1 MKIAL
6 QVLLALCLLAVG
18 TCTGMM
24 ISRRDSAPAAPV
36 SAASTLSTAASL
48 TTADAASSPKAATL
62 PADRGVQPGM
72 PTGKSPKPLLW
83 KVSDADNEVYL
94 LGSFHALK
102 PGDYPVAPAI
112 DAAFDDAELVAFEV
126 PPDEMNSE
134 ALGMQMMQAAMQ
146 PEGGSLEHAV
156 DPATWAR
163 VQAYCQSRGTP
174 IEGFQMLEPWFVA
187 LVISLG
193 EMGRVGYDPK
203 QGLDQQ
209 MIVRASAAH
218 KRTMGLETGASQI
231 AVLDGM
237 SKVEQQQSLVEALD
251 DADDQHSLDELHDEW
266 RRGDAD
272 ALENKLTV
280 EFKGAYGSLYQRI
293 NVDRNQAWIPQI
305 QKLLDDSHSDD
316 ALVVVGT
323 MHLLGPD
330 GLVRQL
336 QSKGYRVE
344 RL

>member
-1 MKIAL
+1 MKIVL
-6 QVLLALCLLAVG
+6 QAMTALCLLAVG
-18 TCTGMM
+18 ACTGMM
-24 ISRRDSAPAAPV
+24 LARRDAAPAAPTSPAV
-36 SAASTLSTAASL
+36 AAA
-48 TTADAASSPKAATL
+48 ADAARAPKAVA
-62 PADRGVQPGM
+62 ASAGGGVQAGM

-102 PGDYPVAPAI
+102 PTDYPVAPVI
-112 DAAFDDAELVAFEV
+112 DAAFDDAEVVAFEV
-126 PPDEMNSE
+126 PPAEMNSE

-156 DPATWAR
+156 DAATWQR
-163 VQAYCQSRGTP
+163 VQAYCQSRGMP
-174 IEGFQMLEPWFVA
+174 VEGFQMLEPWFVS

-193 EMGRVGYDPK
+193 EMSRVGYDPK

-209 MIVRASAAH
+209 MIVRADAAH

-237 SKVEQQQSLVEALD
+237 SKVEQQQSLAEALD
-251 DADDQHSLDELHDEW
+251 DVDDQHSLDELHDEW
-266 RRGDAD
+266 RRGDAA
-272 ALENKLTV
+272 ALEKKLTG
-280 EFKGAYGSLYQRI
+280 EFKSAYGPLYQRI
-293 NVDRNQAWIPQI
+293 NVDRNQAWLPKIRA
-305 QKLLDDSHSDD
+305 LLDDSHSDD

-330 GLVRQL
+330 GLVSQL

>member
-1 MKIAL
+1 M
-6 QVLLALCLLAVG
+6 LA
-18 TCTGMM
+18 
-24 ISRRDSAPAAPV
+24 RRDAAPTTPTSPAAVAVADASRAPNAI
-36 SAASTLSTAASL
+36 AASAGG
-48 TTADAASSPKAATL
+48 
-62 PADRGVQPGM
+62 GVQAGM

-102 PGDYPVAPAI
+102 PTDYPVAPVI
-112 DAAFDDAELVAFEV
+112 DAAFDDAEVVAFEV
-126 PPDEMNSE
+126 PPAEMNSE

-146 PEGGSLEHAV
+146 PEGGSLENAI
-156 DPATWAR
+156 DAATWRR
-163 VQAYCQSRGTP
+163 VEAYCQSRGMP
-174 IEGFQMLEPWFVA
+174 VEGFQMLEPWFVS

-193 EMGRVGYDPK
+193 EMSRVGYDPK

-209 MIVRASAAH
+209 MIVRADAAH

-237 SKVEQQQSLVEALD
+237 SKVEQQQSLAEALD
-251 DADDQHSLDELHDEW
+251 DVDDQHSLDELHDEW
-266 RRGDAD
+266 RRGDAA
-272 ALENKLTV
+272 ALEKKLTG
-280 EFKGAYGSLYQRI
+280 EFKSAYGPLYQRI
-293 NVDRNQAWIPQI
+293 NVDRNQAWLPKIRA
-305 QKLLDDSHSDD
+305 LLDDSHSDD

-330 GLVRQL
+330 GLVSQL

>member
-1 MKIAL
+1 MRIAL

-24 ISRRDSAPAAPV
+24 LTRRNAAPAATPAAPV
-36 SAASTLSTAASL
+36 AATLVA
-48 TTADAASSPKAATL
+48 ADAANAPKNVAA
-62 PADRGVQPGM
+62 AGAAAGVQPGM
-72 PTGKSPKPLLW
+72 PVGNSPKPLLW

-94 LGSFHALK
+94 LGYFHALK
-102 PGDYPVAPAI
+102 PTDYPVAPAI
-112 DAAFDDAELVAFEV
+112 DAAFDDAEVVAFEV
-126 PPDEMNSE
+126 PPEEMNSE
-134 ALGMQMMQAAMQ
+134 ELGMQMMQAAMQ
-146 PEGGSLEHAV
+146 PQGGSLQTAI
-156 DPATWAR
+156 DAQTFRR
-163 VQAYCQSRGTP
+163 VEAYCHSRNLP
-174 IEGFQMLEPWFVA
+174 VQGFQLLEPWMVA
-187 LVISLG
+187 LVVSLT

-209 MIVRASAAH
+209 MIARASAAH

-237 SKVEQQQSLVEALD
+237 SKLEQQQSLSEALD
-251 DADDQHSLDELHDEW
+251 DADDQHALDELHDEW
-266 RRGDAD
+266 RRGDDA
-272 ALENKLTV
+272 ALERKLTV
-280 EFKGAYGSLYQRI
+280 EFKGEYSSLYQRI

-305 QKLLDDSHSDD
+305 AKLLDDSHSDD

-330 GLVRQL
+330 GLVSQL
-336 QSKGYRVE
+336 QSRGYRVE

>member
-24 ISRRDSAPAAPV
+24 LARRDAAPTTPAAPAAAPGAANAPRV
-36 SAASTLSTAASL
+36 PNSVAASASG
-48 TTADAASSPKAATL
+48 
-62 PADRGVQPGM
+62 GVQAGM
-72 PTGKSPKPLLW
+72 PTGHSPKPLLW

-102 PGDYPVAPAI
+102 PTDYPVAPVI
-112 DAAFDDAELVAFEV
+112 DAALKDAEVVAFEV
-126 PPDEMNSE
+126 PPEEMNSE

-156 DPATWAR
+156 DAETWRR
-163 VQAYCQSRGTP
+163 VQAYCKSRGMP
-174 IEGFQMLEPWFVA
+174 IEGFQMLEPWFVS

-193 EMGRVGYDPK
+193 EMSRVGYDPK

-209 MIVRASAAH
+209 LIARAEAAH

-237 SKVEQQQSLVEALD
+237 SKVEQQQSLAEALD

-266 RRGDAD
+266 RRGDAA
-272 ALENKLTV
+272 ALEKKLTG
-280 EFKGAYGSLYQRI
+280 EFRSAYGPLYQRI
-293 NVDRNQAWIPQI
+293 NVDRNNAWIPKI
-305 QKLLDDSHSDD
+305 RALLDDSHSDD

-330 GLVRQL
+330 GLVSQL